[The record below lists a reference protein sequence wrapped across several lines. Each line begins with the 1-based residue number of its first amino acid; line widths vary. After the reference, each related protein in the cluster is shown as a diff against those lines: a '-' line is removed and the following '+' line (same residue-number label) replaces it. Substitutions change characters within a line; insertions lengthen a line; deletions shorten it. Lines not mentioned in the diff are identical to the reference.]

1 MSIMQATLL
10 MALAAV
16 FSDSPIEGI
25 GRGVGVVGG
34 GAGNQNSEHNKEFGT
49 ILLVKL
55 PIFLKVPTL
64 INLHSMSLY
73 MVVVLLNSLYRRF
86 SCNN

>member
-1 MSIMQATLL
+1 MIRVVLTNPMSIMQATLL

-34 GAGNQNSEHNKEFGT
+34 GAGNQNIIKNLVQFSNCTTSRT
-49 ILLVKL
+49 ILIEYVLSKD
-55 PIFLKVPTL
+55 FLQ
-64 INLHSMSLY
+64 S
-73 MVVVLLNSLYRRF
+73 
-86 SCNN
+86 